1 MSEGF
6 DANGDVSDGFDT
18 EVLVVGGGPAGYV
31 AAIRAAQYDLDVTLV
46 EMNTLGGTC
55 LNRGC
60 IPSKALISAA
70 NVAHDAR
77 TGSQMGITAEVDV
90 DFQQMVEWKDDVVG
104 NMNRSVEKLCKANR
118 VSLVEGRAAF
128 EDEHSVRIEGPD
140 GESER
145 ITFEHAVLATGS
157 RPIELPGFEFHR
169 PGVLDAKGALELDEL
184 PDSLLVVG
192 AGYIG
197 MELSMLFAKLDV
209 EVTVVE
215 ALDAMMPVFPS
226 DLVAP
231 VSSAAAE
238 LGIETNYGELASECQ
253 SSDQGVT
260 VATEDVDSG
269 DRREYEA
276 EAVLVAVG
284 RSPVTDT
291 MGLDRVG
298 LEPDQDGFIRTDEYG
313 RTDVDHVFA
322 VGDVAGEPML
332 AHVGA
337 TEGEIAA
344 AEIAGRNPSAEDR
357 ASPAVAFT
365 SPEIA
370 TVGLTR
376 EDAEETDHAVSV
388 GEFPMRASG
397 RALTTGHAEGFVR
410 LVSGDGGVVLGG
422 QIVGPEASELISEIT
437 LAVEEGLTTDELAEA
452 IHPHPT
458 LSEAIGEAAANEQDL
473 AIHTLNR

>member
-1 MSEGF
+1 MSEQ
-6 DANGDVSDGFDT
+6 FDT
-18 EVLVVGGGPAGYV
+18 DVLVVGGGPAGYV

-46 EMNTLGGTC
+46 EMDALGGTC

-77 TGSQMGITAEVDV
+77 TWSEMGITAEVDV

-118 VSLVEGRAAF
+118 VSLVDGRATF
-128 EDEHSVRIEGPD
+128 EDEHTVRVERSD
-140 GESER
+140 DNSER
-145 ITFEHAVLATGS
+145 LTFEYAVLATGS

-169 PGVLDAKGALELDEL
+169 SGVHDAKEALQFDEL
-184 PDSLLVVG
+184 PDSLVVVG

-197 MELSMLFAKLDV
+197 IELSMLFAKLGVDI
-209 EVTVVE
+209 TVVE
-215 ALDAMMPVFPS
+215 ALDSMMPAFPS

-231 VSSAAAE
+231 VSSAASA
-238 LGIETNYGELASECQ
+238 LGIETNYGELAAECR
-253 SSDQGVT
+253 STDRGVS
-260 VATEDVDSG
+260 VSTEDAESG
-269 DRREYEA
+269 ESRAYEA
-276 EAVLVAVG
+276 DGVLVAVG
-284 RSPVTDT
+284 RTPVTET
-291 MGLDRVG
+291 MDLDRIG
-298 LEPDQDGFIRTDEYG
+298 LKPNEDGFVPTDGYG

-332 AHVGA
+332 AHAGSK
-337 TEGEIAA
+337 EGEIAA
-344 AEIAGRNPSAEDR
+344 AEIAGRDPPSGDR
-357 ASPAVAFT
+357 AVPAVAFT
-365 SPEIA
+365 SPQIA
-370 TVGLTR
+370 TVGMT
-376 EDAEETDHAVSV
+376 EAEAEETEHTVST

-397 RALTTGHAEGFVR
+397 RALTTGHTDGFVR
-410 LVSGDGGVVLGG
+410 LVSGDDGVVLGG

-437 LAVEEGLTTDELAEA
+437 LAVEKGLSTDELAEV

-458 LSEAIGEAAANEQDL
+458 LSEAIQESAANDQAL

>member
-1 MSEGF
+1 MSER
-6 DANGDVSDGFDT
+6 FDT

-46 EMNTLGGTC
+46 EMHALGGTC

-60 IPSKALISAA
+60 IPSKALLSAA

-77 TGSQMGITAEVDV
+77 TGSQMGISADVDV
-90 DFQQMVEWKDDVVG
+90 DFQRMVEWKDDVVG

-118 VSLVEGRAAF
+118 VSLVNGRAAF
-128 EDEHSVRIEGPD
+128 EDEHSARIEGPN

-145 ITFEHAVLATGS
+145 LTFEYAVVATGS

-169 PGVLDAKGALELDEL
+169 PEVLDAKGALALDEL
-184 PDSLLVVG
+184 PDSLVVVG

-197 MELSMLFAKLDV
+197 MELSTLFAKLGV

-215 ALDAMMPVFPS
+215 ALDSMMPAFSP

-231 VSSAAAE
+231 VASAASE
-238 LGIETNYGELASECQ
+238 LGIETNYGELASECHPT
-253 SSDQGVT
+253 DRGVAVT
-260 VATEDVDSG
+260 TEDVDSG

-276 EAVLVAVG
+276 DAVLVAVG
-284 RSPVTDT
+284 RTPVTDT
-291 MGLDRVG
+291 IDLGRIG
-298 LEPDQDGFIRTDEYG
+298 IEPDEDGFVRTDEYG
-313 RTDVDHVFA
+313 RTAVDHVFA

-332 AHVGA
+332 AHAGA

-344 AEIAGRNPSAEDR
+344 AEIAGRDSSAVDR
-357 ASPAVAFT
+357 AIPAVAFT

-370 TVGLTR
+370 TVGLT
-376 EDAEETDHAVSV
+376 EAEAEETDHAVSV

-397 RALTTGHAEGFVR
+397 RALTIGHTEGFVR
-410 LVSGDGGVVLGG
+410 LVCGDGGVVLGG
-422 QIVGPEASELISEIT
+422 QVVGPEASELISEIT
-437 LAVEEGLTTDELAEA
+437 LAVEAGLSAGELAES

-458 LSEAIGEAAANEQDL
+458 LSESIEEAAANEQDL

>member
-1 MSEGF
+1 MSE
-6 DANGDVSDGFDT
+6 FDT

-46 EMNTLGGTC
+46 EENTLGGTC

-77 TGSQMGITAEVDV
+77 NWSQMGITADVDV
-90 DFQQMVEWKDDVVG
+90 DFGRMVEWKDDVVE

-118 VSLVEGRAAF
+118 VSLLEGRAAF
-128 EDEHSVRIEGPD
+128 EDEHSVQIDGPN

-145 ITFEHAVLATGS
+145 LTFEHAVLATGS
-157 RPIELPGFEFHR
+157 RPIELPGFEFDR
-169 PGVLDAKGALELDEL
+169 PGVLDAKEALALEER
-184 PDSLLVVG
+184 PDSLVVVG

-197 MELSMLFAKLDV
+197 MELSMLFAKLGVD
-209 EVTVVE
+209 VTVVE
-215 ALDAMMPVFPS
+215 ALDTMMPAFPS

-231 VSSAAAE
+231 VSSAASE
-238 LGIETNYGELASECQ
+238 LGIETNYGELASACQ
-253 SSDQGVT
+253 STEGGVT
-260 VATEDVDSG
+260 VATEDVDSEE
-269 DRREYEA
+269 RREYDA
-276 EAVLVAVG
+276 DKVLVAVG

-291 MGLDRVG
+291 VALDRIG
-298 LEPDQDGFIRTDEYG
+298 LEPDGDGFVPTDEHG
-313 RTDVDHVFA
+313 RTDLDHVFA

-332 AHVGA
+332 AHAGSA
-337 TEGEIAA
+337 EGEIAA
-344 AEIAGRNPSAEDR
+344 AAIAGRGPSAEDR
-357 ASPAVAFT
+357 AIPAVAFT

-370 TVGLTR
+370 TVGLSR
-376 EDAEETDHAVSV
+376 EEAEATDHDVSV

-397 RALTTGHAEGFVR
+397 RALTTGHTDGFVR
-410 LVSGDGGVVLGG
+410 LVSGDDGVVLGG
-422 QIVGPEASELISEIT
+422 QIVGPEASELISEVT
-437 LAVEEGLTTDELAEA
+437 LAVEEGLTTAELAES

-458 LSEAIGEAAANEQDL
+458 LSEAISEAAANEHDL